1 MKLYSNYPSIDLHGI
16 DRDYSKILVRDFT
29 NDQYFL
35 KEEYI
40 LIIHGIGTGIV
51 KKAVHEEL
59 RINKKVKDFKLDNF
73 NPGCTIV
80 KLYVENNNR
89 G

>member
-1 MKLYSNYPSIDLHGI
+1 MKLYSNYPSIDLHVI
-16 DRDYSKILVRDFT
+16 DRDYSKILVRDFI

>member
-1 MKLYSNYPSIDLHGI
+1 MKLYSQYPSIDLHGI
-16 DRDYSKILVRDFT
+16 DREYAKILVRDFI

-35 KEEYI
+35 REEYF
-40 LIIHGIGTGIV
+40 LVVHGIGQGIV

-59 RINKKVKDFKLDNF
+59 KNNKLVKNYKLDNF

-80 KLYVENNNR
+80 QLSVKK
-89 G
+89 

>member
-1 MKLYSNYPSIDLHGI
+1 MKLYNNYPKIDLHGI
-16 DRDYSKILVRDFT
+16 DRDYAKILVRDFI

-35 KEEYI
+35 KEKAI

-59 RINKKVKDFKLDNF
+59 KHNKKVKEFKLDNF

-80 KLYVENNNR
+80 KLNINNNTR
-89 G
+89 N